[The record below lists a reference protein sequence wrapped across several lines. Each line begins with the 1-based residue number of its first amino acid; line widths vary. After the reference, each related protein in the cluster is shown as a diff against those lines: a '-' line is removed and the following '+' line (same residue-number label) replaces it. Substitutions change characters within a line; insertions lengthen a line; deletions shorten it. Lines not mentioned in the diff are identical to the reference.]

1 MQTRRFVQLA
11 VAFLVPL
18 LALVACSKDRPL
30 PVAVRAIAPTTS
42 PAMPLTS
49 DDEPIVSSTLQQINA
64 KLDNLGASYRVTK
77 AELVTMIGSNQPG
90 ITLIDDD
97 RQRVSTSDWVPA
109 DARRHADGTKIRYLV
124 DPTRPPNGVSAAN
137 GEAAIDRAMATWN
150 SAAGVNIPIEKTA
163 YNGTDPSVADGL
175 FGFGTIGTP
184 FQADIVHAGW
194 MPPEFFDAIF
204 FGGSQ
209 FILGV
214 TFTFTLQDPATGND
228 INGDHRIDVGF
239 RETYYNNHFAWGI
252 NADPPTA
259 DVETVALHESGHGL
273 SLAHFGKIFIKND
286 PGSTQKVDE
295 DAPTIQFAPFAV
307 MNATIFGQNHD
318 LQGTDVSGMSTMW
331 ANWPN
336 R

>member
-11 VAFLVPL
+11 VAFFVPL

-150 SAAGVNIPIEKTA
+150 SAAGVNIQIEKTA
-163 YNGTDPSVADGL
+163 YNGT
-175 FGFGTIGTP
+175 
-184 FQADIVHAGW
+184 
-194 MPPEFFDAIF
+194 
-204 FGGSQ
+204 
-209 FILGV
+209 
-214 TFTFTLQDPATGND
+214 
-228 INGDHRIDVGF
+228 
-239 RETYYNNHFAWGI
+239 
-252 NADPPTA
+252 
-259 DVETVALHESGHGL
+259 
-273 SLAHFGKIFIKND
+273 
-286 PGSTQKVDE
+286 
-295 DAPTIQFAPFAV
+295 
-307 MNATIFGQNHD
+307 
-318 LQGTDVSGMSTMW
+318 
-331 ANWPN
+331 
-336 R
+336 